1 MNAHYFQHVPFEDL
15 GSIRSWLEEA
25 GYTIT
30 RTPFFESARL
40 PSPDQI
46 GLLIVL
52 GGPMSVNDESQYP
65 WLAVEKK
72 FIRDIISSGKPVLGI
87 CLGAQ
92 LIACALGAKVYP
104 NSVKEIGWFPIRG
117 VYSGDRPTFH
127 FPQSLQVFH
136 WHGETFDMP
145 PQAIRIAKSDNCEN
159 QAFQWDRS
167 VIGLQFHLETTPEAA
182 RDIVTHCREALVSLP
197 SVQNEK
203 EILSAGHKQYQV
215 INDWMGNVLAY
226 LVRQQIV

>member
-15 GSIRSWLEEA
+15 GSIHSWLLAA
-25 GYTIT
+25 GYAIT
-30 RTPFFESARL
+30 RTPFFESATL
-40 PSPDQI
+40 PRPDQI
-46 GLLIVL
+46 DLLVVL
-52 GGPMSVNDESQYP
+52 GGPMSVNDEGRYP

-104 NSVKEIGWFPIRG
+104 NAVKEIGWFPVYG
-117 VYSGDRPTFH
+117 VDSGDASVFS

-136 WHGETFDMP
+136 WHGETFDLP
-145 PQAIRIAKSDNCEN
+145 PQAIRIAKSDHCEN
-159 QAFQWDRS
+159 QAFQWGRS

-182 RDIVTHCREALVSLP
+182 RDIVAHCREELVSSP
-197 SVQNEK
+197 SVQNER
-203 EILSAGHKQYQV
+203 EILSTGRKQYQA
-215 INDWMGNVLAY
+215 INACMGNVLSY
-226 LVRQQIV
+226 LV